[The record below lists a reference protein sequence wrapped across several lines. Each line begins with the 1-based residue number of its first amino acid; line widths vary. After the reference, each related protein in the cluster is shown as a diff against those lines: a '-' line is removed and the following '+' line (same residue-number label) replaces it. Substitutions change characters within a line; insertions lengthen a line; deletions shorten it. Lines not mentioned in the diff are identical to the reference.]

1 MNKTDSS
8 HKVFTVLAVME
19 TIDVKSTN
27 GDLEQLRQKQ
37 ASRQS
42 NRLVWSTADK
52 DSVKAHAMANELVTD
67 DLQEKARLMRQARK
81 IKR

>member
-8 HKVFTVLAVME
+8 HKVFTVLEVME
-19 TIDVKSTN
+19 TIDVKATN
-27 GDLEQLRQKQ
+27 GNLTELRQKQ
-37 ASRQS
+37 ASKQS
-42 NRLVWSTADK
+42 ECLVWFNATK
-52 DSVKAHAMANELVTD
+52 DGKKAHTMANELVTD